1 MSKSERNK
9 RAIKKRREDPN
20 PNREGKAK
28 MVTSESGN
36 PLMTGMPKP
45 QAAYEKLAT
54 DLATD
59 LKKQA
64 TLRDAKNA
72 RIKQQA
78 SQSKMSEE
86 KDACYRKV
94 KSRYK
99 IWPSAYA
106 SGALVKC
113 RKVGADNWGNKK
125 EDYNF
130 SNWRDDFKATEI
142 ETIDLIKPD
151 PIKIIEKKEDPCW
164 DGYKQEG
171 MKKKGKKMVPNCVP
185 EEVEVQRYCPKCKK
199 EETRSECKFGPKYW
213 DLYST
218 PVSLSSDAYD
228 PNDPHPANEEKD
240 HEYSMARSEISTIIN
255 AAKRLKKKMGKGE
268 GNIEAWVQS
277 KITKAADYLDSAADY
292 VDSGEMKNESI
303 YNEQKLSKTI
313 TAKGEGGSPYEPY
326 NKPKGPS
333 QPTQPPG
340 GFDKFR
346 EKYGIPKKPS
356 LQIAHY
362 IQDNDLVD
370 EQVKPI
376 EGPYD
381 KFDRLVNASRIPS
394 STKSKVEI
402 LKKAARIYPKVTKIE
417 DSYESRDDLIEYSNW
432 REDFKLLDLENEVL
446 DENLVRLGSKLASK
460 VIKAVGKTQVRKS
473 LPPLKLKNLSPSR
486 RKEVMHQAQKRVLSY
501 KPGQT
506 DKVANKKHA
515 ASVLNTKYGARQDI
529 LSKGGTPKEA
539 ASQSRSSLGPGDNTA
554 KDFNIKRSGRGRK
567 GFHGPETDRGKGNK
581 AARRAGEPVLDTG
594 DKKLHYRPTRT
605 QSIER
610 SRQNRQRR
618 SVERRLNNLL
628 NKKNTKDN
636 AQMKSIEKRLNNLL
650 DTNFEQFSNWRSDF
664 GLNEQSA
671 YGPQKGGWKI
681 GQPVGQH
688 LAQKSTSQKIKDA
701 GAKYGKKVFEED
713 WQKVNRQDKTDGL
726 SQAAVDA
733 YRRENPGS
741 KLQTA
746 VTEKKPKGK
755 RAKRRANFCRRM
767 KGMKSELTSAKTAR
781 DPDSRI
787 NKALRR
793 WRCR

>member
-1 MSKSERNK
+1 MGWSEKYKKSIDCDNPKGFSQKAHCQGRKKNVKEDTDGIGAKSKSYNLKKWFDDGGWVQTGGKYDGKPCAKQPGQTTKPFCRDPDDRKNMSKLERTK
-9 RAIKKRREDPN
+9 RASKKRREDPN
-20 PNREGKAK
+20 PDREGKAE
-28 MVTSESGN
+28 MVTTESSN
-36 PLMTGMPKP
+36 PLMSGMPKP

-54 DLATD
+54 DLASD

-72 RIKQQA
+72 RIQQQA
-78 SQSKMSEE
+78 SQSKMAEE

-113 RKVGADNWGNKK
+113 RKVGAGDWGNKK

-142 ETIDLIKPD
+142 ESIDLIKPD

-171 MKKKGKKMVPNCVP
+171 MKKKGKRMVPNCVP

-199 EETRSECKFGPKYW
+199 EETRSQCKFGPKYW

-240 HEYSMARSEISTIIN
+240 HEYSMARSEISTIVN

-292 VDSGEMKNESI
+292 VDSGEMKNESV
-303 YNEQKLSKTI
+303 YNEQKLSKSI
-313 TAKGEGGSPYEPY
+313 IAKGEGGSPYEPY

-333 QPTQPPG
+333 QPTQPPE

-370 EQVKPI
+370 EQVKPL

-381 KFDRLVNASRIPS
+381 K
-394 STKSKVEI
+394 
-402 LKKAARIYPKVTKIE
+402 
-417 DSYESRDDLIEYSNW
+417 DDLIEYSNW
-432 REDFKLLDLENEVL
+432 R
-446 DENLVRLGSKLASK
+446 A
-460 VIKAVGKTQVRKS
+460 
-473 LPPLKLKNLSPSR
+473 
-486 RKEVMHQAQKRVLSY
+486 
-501 KPGQT
+501 
-506 DKVANKKHA
+506 
-515 ASVLNTKYGARQDI
+515 
-529 LSKGGTPKEA
+529 
-539 ASQSRSSLGPGDNTA
+539 
-554 KDFNIKRSGRGRK
+554 
-567 GFHGPETDRGKGNK
+567 
-581 AARRAGEPVLDTG
+581 
-594 DKKLHYRPTRT
+594 
-605 QSIER
+605 
-610 SRQNRQRR
+610 
-618 SVERRLNNLL
+618 
-628 NKKNTKDN
+628 
-636 AQMKSIEKRLNNLL
+636 
-650 DTNFEQFSNWRSDF
+650 DF

-671 YGPQKGGWKI
+671 YGPQTGGWKI

-701 GAKYGKKVFEED
+701 GAKYGKKVFGED
-713 WQKVNRQDKTDGL
+713 WQKVNRKDKTDGM
-726 SQAAVDA
+726 SQAAVDEYLRQNKGSKLKTA
-733 YRRENPGS
+733 VTGDPKPGS
-741 KLQTA
+741 KD
-746 VTEKKPKGK
+746 
-755 RAKRRANFCRRM
+755 AKRRKSFCAR
-767 KGMKSELTSAKTAR
+767 SEGQQDMHNIDCSK
-781 DPDSRI
+781 DPD
-787 NKALRR
+787 KAICKARRR
-793 WRCR
+793 WKC